1 MKDSKQQL
9 LDKCS
14 ELGIKTTKSM
24 SIKLLNE
31 KIQEYHDISKSIE
44 DIPTTYEK
52 VGYIYHIADIHI
64 RYLDR
69 HEEYKEVFSR
79 LIDYISNDPNK
90 DESVMVI
97 CGDIFHNKD
106 RFVSETIIIFD
117 NFLKELSSLLDIF
130 IILGNHDC
138 FNHRDRLDALS
149 GIMQVKDYEGVHL
162 LKKSGLYSFANIVFG
177 VSSILDGT
185 IVNCPVKNQDKSYI
199 GLYHGIVSGC
209 ALDNEYKTNGLSLQN
224 FQNYDIVMLGDVHK
238 RQFLNKEETIAY
250 PGSLIQQSFK
260 EERQHGFLLWNIS
273 DKKSQFV
280 PLHND
285 YAFIDIDLH
294 EDLDLVDFPLYT
306 RIRIIMEMEDL
317 ESDLKDVIDKLSV
330 KTKVLSVK
338 NVFKER
344 LLSPKEQSE
353 TDEKSSVE
361 VKEKGII
368 SSLIEDERDL
378 EEILNMHEKLH
389 DYIENSDMNYKNTLP
404 WMIKEIEFM
413 NIFCYGGDKVNKITL
428 NTGITGIL
436 AANASGKTNILN
448 TILYGLFGNIYTRNQ
463 NQNNRNIISRFSK
476 KNELY
481 VKLTIEMSNGDIYYI
496 ERRAKNKKRGEVY
509 LPTETVDFSN
519 ETKMLN
525 LTNKIETE
533 KLIRETLSFST
544 KDDFILTNMISNI
557 SYGSNISIISMNG
570 SQLDEIFNNMFNLN
584 KYKLLHN
591 EAKVICKK
599 LSQEKTGYE
608 AQMDMIKRKL
618 DLNVDKERKDLSE
631 LEEKLK
637 KHVLDKQ
644 KLMKNMEDLFEKI
657 SKVNKKTATIK
668 ESKEL
673 LTSKINENKE
683 ILNKEQMEIHI
694 DKETFYETECERL
707 SKLLKNS
714 DLIDYLKSKKIDNI
728 QERDISEIEK
738 EISFY
743 EGKKQQISFSADIT
757 EEYIKAK
764 KIIQSYKKEDK
775 LDLSIV
781 KETIKNMKYI
791 EKMKHYVLQPEQ
803 RETLLKDLDKTYI
816 NNEDFSKYQKII
828 EDKEK
833 RDLIIKENIEIQQTL
848 SKLKME
854 LKANKINHAHKLKE
868 IISLYTDYLELIDLH
883 YETEDLEEKVKV
895 LDDNKEYS
903 KLIKAKEDISEDIR
917 EVDKSITDIATKIS
931 TISSKIKSY
940 EENLLLNEELELKI
954 RRHEKE
960 ISLYKKYMDITHSKN
975 LPKQLITNLI
985 KNICVDANNMI
996 FNLCGLICEI
1006 QETDKWEIV
1015 IKKQNIVVGPEHCS
1029 GYERFVINTSLK
1041 IAFDRFKQLPTI
1053 KLFLIDEVI
1062 DCVSEDNFDQ
1072 IDTLLFNLKK
1082 HYSNVFLISH
1092 NEELKKKVEHRIDIK
1107 IENNCSHILQS

>member
-44 DIPTTYEK
+44 DIPTTYQK

-90 DESVMVI
+90 DESIMVI

-117 NFLKELSSLLDIF
+117 NFLKELSSLLDVF

-138 FNHRDRLDALS
+138 FNHRDRLDTLS
-149 GIMQVKDYEGVHL
+149 GIMQVKNYERVHL

-177 VSSILDGT
+177 ASSILDGT
-185 IVNCPVKNQDKSYI
+185 IVGCPDKIKDKIYI
-199 GLYHGIVSGC
+199 SLYHGIVSGC
-209 ALDNEYKTNGLSLQN
+209 TLDNEYKTNGLSLQN

-260 EERQHGFLLWNIS
+260 EEREHGFLLWDIIE
-273 DKKSQFV
+273 KKSQFV
-280 PLHND
+280 SLHND
-285 YAFIDIDLH
+285 YSFIDIDLH
-294 EDLDLVDFPLYT
+294 EDLDLIDFPLYT
-306 RIRIIMEMEDL
+306 RVRVIMEMEDL
-317 ESDLKDVIDKLSV
+317 ESDLKEVIDKISS

-344 LLSPKEQSE
+344 ILSPKEQSE
-353 TDEKSSVE
+353 TEEKSSVE
-361 VKEKGII
+361 RREKDII
-368 SSLIEDERDL
+368 SSLVEDETDL
-378 EEILNMHEKLH
+378 EEILHIHERLH
-389 DYIENSDMNYKNTLP
+389 DDIEESDMNYKNTLP
-404 WMIKEIEFM
+404 WNIKEIEFM
-413 NIFCYGGDKVNKITL
+413 NIFCYGGDIVNKITL
-428 NTGITGIL
+428 NSGITGIL

-463 NQNNRNIISRFSK
+463 NQNNRNIISRFTK

-481 VKLTIEMSNGDIYYI
+481 VKLTIEMSNGDLYYI

-519 ETKMLN
+519 GSKMLN
-525 LTNKIETE
+525 LTNKVETE

-584 KYKLLHN
+584 KYKLLHS

-608 AQMDMIKRKL
+608 AQIDMIKKKL
-618 DLNVDKERKDLSE
+618 DLNIAKERKDLTC
-631 LEEKLK
+631 LEEKLNEEK
-637 KHVLDKQ
+637 KKKEL
-644 KLMKNMEDLFEKI
+644 LMGEMEDLFEKI

-683 ILNKEQMEIHI
+683 ILSTEQMEVHI

-714 DLIDYLKSKKIDNI
+714 DLFDCLKSKKVDNI
-728 QERDISEIEK
+728 KERDITDIEK
-738 EISFY
+738 QISFY

-775 LDLSIV
+775 LDLAVV

-791 EKMKHYVLQPEQ
+791 DKTKHYVLEPEQ
-803 RETLLKDLDKTYI
+803 RESLLEDLDKTYI
-816 NNEDFSKYQKII
+816 NNEDYSKYQKII

-833 RDLIIKENIEIQQTL
+833 RDVMIKENIEIQQAL
-848 SKLKME
+848 AKLKME
-854 LKANKINHAHKLKE
+854 LKYNKINYAHKLKE
-868 IISLYTDYLELIDLH
+868 TVTKYTDYLELIDLY
-883 YETEDLEEKVKV
+883 YETEELEEKVKV
-895 LDDNKEYS
+895 LDNNNEYNE
-903 KLIKAKEDISEDIR
+903 LIKSKEMISKDIR
-917 EVDKSITDIATKIS
+917 EADKQITEMTTKIS
-931 TISSKIKSY
+931 IIDSKIKSY
-940 EENLLLNEELELKI
+940 EENVLLNEELELKLK
-954 RRHEKE
+954 RHERE
-960 ISLYKKYMDITHSKN
+960 IKLYKKYMDITHSKN
-975 LPKQLITNLI
+975 LPKQLITNLV

-1006 QETDKWEIV
+1006 HETDKWEIV
-1015 IKKQNIVVGPEHCS
+1015 IKKQNIIIGPEHCS

-1053 KLFLIDEVI
+1053 KLFLLDEVI

-1072 IDTLLFNLKK
+1072 IDILLLNLKK

-1092 NEELKKKVEHRIDIK
+1092 NEELKKKVEHRISIN
-1107 IENNCSHILQS
+1107 IEDNCSYIV